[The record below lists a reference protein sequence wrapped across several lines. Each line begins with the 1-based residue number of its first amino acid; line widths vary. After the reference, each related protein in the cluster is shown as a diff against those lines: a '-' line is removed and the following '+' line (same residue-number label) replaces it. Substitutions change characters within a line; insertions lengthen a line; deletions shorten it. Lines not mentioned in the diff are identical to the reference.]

1 MVTVS
6 RRVLLPF
13 LAPILVPVVFS
24 VLAPNPIQAG
34 QTPSFLLAI
43 AAPTERLS
51 PPLTWLDDLEH
62 RLTTYF
68 TKKYPAYDFAPYA
81 QELDR
86 IRGAVSLGDRWGAKR
101 EMGVFLNML
110 ASRAYGLGDDAA
122 EELAVLSQRIMPD
135 EEFGILYPGLETESL
150 TEGDR
155 AGDCGERPNIR
166 GGSDHGFAYT
176 CH

>member
-6 RRVLLPF
+6 RRVLLPL
-13 LAPILVPVVFS
+13 LALILVPDVFF

-34 QTPSFLLAI
+34 ETPSFFLAT
-43 AAPTERLS
+43 AAPIERLS
-51 PPLTWLDDLEH
+51 PPVTWVDTLTFK
-62 RLTTYF
+62 LTTYF
-68 TKKYPAYDFAPYA
+68 TKTYPAYDFAPYA

-86 IRGAVSLGDRWGAKR
+86 IRGALSLGDRWGAKR

-135 EEFGILYPGLETESL
+135 EEFGIVYHGSGTEPP
-150 TEGDR
+150 TEGDH
-155 AGDCGERPNIR
+155 AGDGSERPNIR
-166 GGSDHGFAYT
+166 GRA
-176 CH
+176 

>member
-6 RRVLLPF
+6 RRVLLPLLALI
-13 LAPILVPVVFS
+13 LAPPVFS
-24 VLAPNPIQAG
+24 VLTPNPIQAG
-34 QTPSFLLAI
+34 EAPSFLLAT
-43 AAPTERLS
+43 AAPAERLS
-51 PPLTWLDDLEH
+51 PPVTWLDELEH

-101 EMGVFLNML
+101 EMGVFLKML
-110 ASRAYGLGDDAA
+110 AIRAHGLGDDAA
-122 EELAVLSQRIMPD
+122 EELAVLSERIMPD
-135 EEFGILYPGLETESL
+135 EEFGILYPGSEPKPP

-155 AGDCGERPNIR
+155 AGDCGERSNTR
-166 GGSDHGFAYT
+166 GGSDHDFA
-176 CH
+176 